1 MDRCLPHKAGARTE
15 MRQALPRLSG
25 TQELTGGRDRVCR
38 PQEVLLTIGNVSALA
53 LGAGLSF

>member
-1 MDRCLPHKAGARTE
+1 MK
-15 MRQALPRLSG
+15 QALPRLSG